1 MSVPSNGFYFPAAQT
16 HMPDFASSGNSGGSA
31 VPAREPEN
39 KPYTS
44 QLRISNL
51 RKFDKFL
58 RKHRGRKG
66 GTFTCSSRST
76 YSINNDIN
84 EMLEEEDSDECGG
97 GAGDDNGIEEDEVAS
112 QCCLDIEE
120 EDQMVGGEITDQL
133 LLMHDPPG
141 LKSHHHHHRDQYLE
155 AMPMMC
161 DGLAADEDPPTFC
174 YPHSPLQDDE
184 GYFG

>member
-1 MSVPSNGFYFPAAQT
+1 MNDVANDRMAKDRSIHAGAFNRSLGRNGAEIDGRHIFQRPT
-16 HMPDFASSGNSGGSA
+16 KTSNSG
-31 VPAREPEN
+31 PR
-39 KPYTS
+39 
-44 QLRISNL
+44 
-51 RKFDKFL
+51 
-58 RKHRGRKG
+58 
-66 GTFTCSSRST
+66 
-76 YSINNDIN
+76 
-84 EMLEEEDSDECGG
+84 

-174 YPHSPLQDDE
+174 YPHSPLQDSL
-184 GYFG
+184 GLL